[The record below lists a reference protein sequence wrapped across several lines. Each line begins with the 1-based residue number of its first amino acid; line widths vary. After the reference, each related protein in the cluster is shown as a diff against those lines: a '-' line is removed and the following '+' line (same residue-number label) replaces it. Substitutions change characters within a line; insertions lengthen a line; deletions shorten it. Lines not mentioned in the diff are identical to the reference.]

1 MILLLLILAPLIGAV
16 IGRFIPGRAGEI
28 GQLLAST
35 AVLILAF
42 ASASSVMAN
51 GPIAFEPVA
60 FLSLYL
66 DAYSALMVS
75 VIALVSWGGAFY
87 AIGYLRHDVHI
98 GRLAPDQVPNFYL
111 WFHIFTA
118 TMIAVVS
125 TDNLGLMWAAIEATT
140 LASAMLV
147 ALYRTREAIEAA
159 WKYLIICTVG
169 ISLALFG
176 VLLLYAAG
184 ERALGAGLATLS
196 WRDLADHAS
205 ALDPTLV
212 RLAFVFIIIGFGTK
226 AGFAP
231 LHTWLPDAHSQA
243 PTPVSAVLSGVLLP
257 CALYGIVRVHVIAVG
272 ALGSAFS
279 SNLLMLFGLAS
290 AAVAVPFIL
299 RQNDLKRMLAYSSI
313 EHIGIMAA
321 AIGIGGPI
329 GLFGGLLH
337 MVLHGVGKAT
347 LFFAAGA
354 LLQRYGTANMLR
366 MSGAVV
372 ALPASGWVL
381 FVCGLALAGAPPF
394 GLFVSEFSV
403 ITAGFNRGHPWVS
416 VGLIACISVIFVG
429 ILFHLG
435 RVALGR
441 PRGSI
446 DRGEGWA
453 QRLLLGVPMIGLLV
467 IGLWVPTPLANAIE
481 QAAAILAVVP

>member
-1 MILLLLILAPLIGAV
+1 M
-16 IGRFIPGRAGEI
+16 
-28 GQLLAST
+28 T
-35 AVLILAF
+35 T
-42 ASASSVMAN
+42 
-51 GPIAFEPVA
+51 GPIAFEPFA

-75 VIALVSWGGAFY
+75 VVALVSWGGAFY

-98 GRLAPDQVPNFYL
+98 GRLAPDQVPRFYL
-111 WFHIFTA
+111 WFHVFTA
-118 TMIAVVS
+118 TMLAVVS

-184 ERALGAGLATLS
+184 ERALGPGLATLS
-196 WRDLADHAS
+196 WRVLTDHAI

-257 CALYGIVRVHVIAVG
+257 CALYGIVRVHIIAVG
-272 ALGSAFS
+272 TLGPAFS
-279 SNLLMLFGLAS
+279 SNLLMIFGVAS
-290 AAVAVPFIL
+290 AAIAVPFIV
-299 RQNDLKRMLAYSSI
+299 RQHDLKRMLAYSSI

-337 MVLHGVGKAT
+337 MVLHGIGKAT

-354 LLQRYGTANMLR
+354 VLQRYGTSNMLR
-366 MSGAVV
+366 MSGAIM
-372 ALPASGWVL
+372 ALPTSGLVL
-381 FVCGLALAGAPPF
+381 LVGGLALAGAPPF

-403 ITAGFNRGHPWVS
+403 IAGGFTRGYPWVS
-416 VGLIACISVIFVG
+416 VGLIACIAVIFVG
-429 ILFHLG
+429 ILFHLS

-441 PRGSI
+441 PRDVI
-446 DRGEGWA
+446 ERGEGWT
-453 QRLLLGVPMIGLLV
+453 QRLFLGVPMLGLLIAGV
-467 IGLWVPTPLANAIE
+467 WVPTPLANAIS
-481 QAAAILAVVP
+481 QAAAILLVVP

>member
-1 MILLLLILAPLIGAV
+1 MLAPLLGAA
-16 IGRFIPGRAGEI
+16 IGRLLPGRIGEI

-35 AVLILAF
+35 LVLILAF
-42 ASASSVMAN
+42 VSAFAVWTT
-51 GPIAFEPVA
+51 GPIAFEPIG

-66 DAYSALMVS
+66 DAYSALMVA
-75 VIALVSWGGAFY
+75 VVALVSWGAAFY

-98 GRLAPDQVPNFYL
+98 GRLAPDQVPRFYL
-111 WFHIFTA
+111 WFHVFTA
-118 TMIAVVS
+118 TMLAVVS

-147 ALYRTREAIEAA
+147 ALYRSREAIEAA

-184 ERALGAGLATLS
+184 ERAMGLGLATLS
-196 WRDLADHAS
+196 WRVLTDQAN

-212 RLAFVFIIIGFGTK
+212 RLAFIFIIIGFGTK

-257 CALYGIVRVHVIAVG
+257 CALYGIVRVHLIAVG
-272 ALGSAFS
+272 TLGPAFS

-290 AAVAVPFIL
+290 AAIAVPFIA
-299 RQNDLKRMLAYSSI
+299 RQHDLKRLLAYSSI

-321 AIGIGGPI
+321 AIGFGGPVA
-329 GLFGGLLH
+329 LFGGLLH
-337 MVLHGVGKAT
+337 MALHGVGKAT

-354 LLQRYGTANMLR
+354 VLQRFGTSNMLR
-366 MSGAVV
+366 MSGAIV
-372 ALPASGWVL
+372 ALPTSGLVL
-381 FVCGLALAGAPPF
+381 LIGGLALAGAPPF
-394 GLFVSEFSV
+394 GFFVSEFSV
-403 ITAGFNRGHPWVS
+403 VIGGFNRGYHWVGI
-416 VGLIACISVIFVG
+416 GLIACIAAIFVG
-429 ILFHLG
+429 ILFHLS

-441 PRGSI
+441 PRDSI
-446 DRGEGWA
+446 ALGENWA
-453 QRLLLGVPMIGLLV
+453 QRVFLAVPMIGLLLV
-467 IGLWVPTPLANAIE
+467 GIWVPTPLANAIS
-481 QAAAILAVVP
+481 QAAAILMVSP